1 MVRGVS
7 SVLAALATAVTAFQ
21 HFNSMDNL
29 AASIKAQ
36 SPQTEEPSATEL
48 FFDKQLL
55 DHADDAKGGKPKYW
69 SHRYFVNNAYYK
81 GAGSP
86 VFLYIEG
93 EDPADPFWI
102 SKHRF
107 YGRSQP
113 LPDWTVESLKYL
125 TMRQAV
131 DDIAHF
137 QDFLIESRNLTKDS
151 KWVTFGGSYP
161 GQITAY
167 TKLFYP
173 KRFAGAVASSATIDL
188 ITDYPGYADSMAYL
202 MKEKGGQSCL
212 NTLREGLKAFHGIIE
227 SNKTEDQATLKR
239 LFNPC
244 DAIANDRDKAVL
256 EASVFYRFRAIVQ
269 SNDPDLYNV
278 ESVYTDLNAQNG
290 LTPLE
295 KVAKVNARSF
305 SKFFNCTGSNYESN
319 YLGMYSGTES
329 DDTNSLRQ
337 YQWTMCLE
345 AGGAQTTPGS
355 SSPFNELEYMTLD
368 NLWYSLCKDA
378 YGLSRER
385 VDASMKKSQE
395 YFQGLHPNVKNV
407 VFSGGSYD
415 PWRGLI
421 LNNSSVLRHNSSKVV
436 YIEGGAHCG
445 DMIIRPSTNT
455 ASMAWARQAI
465 EAKVREFVGLY

>member
-7 SVLAALATAVTAFQ
+7 PVLAVLATAVTAFQ
-21 HFNSMDNL
+21 HFNSMANL

-55 DHADDAKGGKPKYW
+55 DHADDAKGRKPKYW
-69 SHRYFVNNAYYK
+69 SHRYFVNSAYYK

-86 VFLYIEG
+86 VFLYVEG

-102 SKHRF
+102 SSETANIVALAKKFGALLVSLEHRF

-227 SNKTEDQATLKR
+227 RNKTKDQATLKR

-244 DAIANDRDKAVL
+244 DAIAND
-256 EASVFYRFRAIVQ
+256 
-269 SNDPDLYNV
+269 
-278 ESVYTDLNAQNG
+278 
-290 LTPLE
+290 
-295 KVAKVNARSF
+295 
-305 SKFFNCTGSNYESN
+305 
-319 YLGMYSGTES
+319 
-329 DDTNSLRQ
+329 
-337 YQWTMCLE
+337 
-345 AGGAQTTPGS
+345 
-355 SSPFNELEYMTLD
+355 
-368 NLWYSLCKDA
+368 
-378 YGLSRER
+378 
-385 VDASMKKSQE
+385 
-395 YFQGLHPNVKNV
+395 
-407 VFSGGSYD
+407 
-415 PWRGLI
+415 
-421 LNNSSVLRHNSSKVV
+421 
-436 YIEGGAHCG
+436 
-445 DMIIRPSTNT
+445 
-455 ASMAWARQAI
+455 
-465 EAKVREFVGLY
+465 